1 MVKLSVIITD
11 AIVQPLEDAF
21 CELTRSNWGI
31 EKINDRLPPELF
43 GYFDSADEAKQ
54 AYAELTERFST
65 LPANFKIEDINDCD
79 WQNEYKKFLKPWNY
93 RDLHWVPVWQRDDY
107 QLPAGD
113 KALYFDAGLAFGTGD
128 HPTTRLCAMS
138 MLDYADSHD
147 VSDKFIVDAGCGS
160 GILAL
165 TAKLYGFGKIY
176 GFDRDEEAVRV
187 SAENAN
193 FNSISLDNVSFEHA
207 GIEKALLGKQADIIL
222 ANIISDVLCIYADV
236 LLGAVKPSGRLVL
249 SGILAVENEK
259 VRDYFMARG
268 GDRIAS
274 CEGMAMGEWSRLV
287 IDMKG
292 E

>member
-1 MVKLSVIITD
+1 MVKLSATITD

-43 GYFDSADEAKQ
+43 GYFDSEKEASE
-54 AYAELTERFST
+54 AYAEIRGRFPN
-65 LPANFKIEDINDCD
+65 LPDKFSLENINDCD
-79 WQNEYKKFLKPWNY
+79 WQNEYKKFLKPWSYN
-93 RDLHWVPVWQRDDY
+93 DLHWVPVWMRGEYKVPD
-107 QLPAGD
+107 GD

-138 MLDYADSHD
+138 MLDYARQND
-147 VSDKFIVDAGCGS
+147 VAEKFIVDAGCGS

-187 SAENAN
+187 SKENAR
-193 FNSISLDNVSFEHA
+193 FNDIPLANVVFEHA
-207 GIEKALLGKQADIIL
+207 GIEKALAGKKADIVL

-236 LLGAVKPSGRLVL
+236 LIGAVKDGGWLVL
-249 SGILAVENEK
+249 SGILAVENDK
-259 VRDYFMARG
+259 VRDYFISCG
-268 GDRIAS
+268 GDRFAS
-274 CEGMAMGEWSRLV
+274 IEGTPMGEWSRLE
-287 IDMKG
+287 IKMKG
-292 E
+292 